1 MHPADRCLLRIEAV
15 AAHGEDAAGHQPHGA
30 ARGDGAGYF
39 LKTGEM
45 LVHARGGSEAFQAS

>member
-1 MHPADRCLLRIEAV
+1 MHPAHRRLFRIEAV
-15 AAHGEDAAGHQPHGA
+15 AAHGEHAAGHRPHGA
-30 ARGDGAGYF
+30 VRRGGVGYF